1 MNELLLG
8 DCLER
13 MAELKADGV
22 VVDSI
27 VTDPP
32 YGLGFMGR
40 HWDAPENVAF
50 RPETWRLAAELLVP
64 GGVIAAFGGSRTQH
78 RIAVALEDAGL
89 EIRDCVMWLYGTGFP
104 KNKNLLKPAYEPI
117 LLARK
122 PGPLRELGIDDCRI
136 ATEGERFAR
145 PAIYNGK
152 NEGWARPWMSDPE
165 ALARSQRAKDEAA
178 AKAETLGRWPANVV
192 HDGSEEVL
200 EAFAAFGERQSRSG
214 ARKFNRASI
223 GYGGSD
229 VAFNTAGYG
238 NDTGTAAR
246 FFYCAKA
253 SKAERAG
260 SAHPTVKPMALMRW
274 LVRLTVP
281 PGGLLLDP
289 FAGTGTTVRAA
300 LAEGRRAIGIE
311 REPDYHAEAIARLP
325 SVEAAE

>member
-1 MNELLLG
+1 MNELRLG

-22 VVDSI
+22 VVDTI

-64 GGVIAAFGGSRTQH
+64 GGMIAAFGGSRTQH

-200 EAFAAFGERQSRSG
+200 EAFAAFGVKTSG
-214 ARKFNRASI
+214 VKVGGA
-223 GYGGSD
+223 YGREAGVHGGGQRLDGTACYANSGS
-229 VAFNTAGYG
+229 
-238 NDTGTAAR
+238 AAR

-289 FAGTGTTVRAA
+289 FAGTGTTLRAA
-300 LAEGRRAIGIE
+300 RAEGRRAIGIE
-311 REPDYHAEAIARLP
+311 SDPDTHAEALARLELA
-325 SVEAAE
+325 EAGW